1 MPKLKPTFLNNLVD
15 EINQLNEDIPNLA
28 YYISTGILVLL
39 ILSNQ

>member
-28 YYISTGILVLL
+28 YYIATGILVLL